1 MWRKLVT
8 FMRTGDFGPGGGSH
22 PLKRRP
28 TPAVTALNEVA
39 FSPNPGNLRLFAF
52 VPPALGAD
60 APLVVLLHGC
70 GQTAAGYDAG
80 TGWSQLAAE
89 RGFAVLAAEQKAV
102 NNPHT
107 CFDWFNPQDVT
118 RGEGEGAS
126 IAAMIETMLTA
137 HKLDRRRVFITG
149 LSAGGAMTAAM
160 LATYPEL
167 FAGGAIIAGLP
178 FGAAANVRDALDAM
192 RAAPLKTPQ
201 AWGDLV
207 RAASS
212 HAGPWPKISIWHGA
226 LDPTVNISNAQ
237 ASMAQWADLHGL
249 PLTSAR
255 QEMADGAIRL
265 TWGDRLEVYTLPT
278 LGHGTPIDAREIGA
292 AAPFILDAGISST
305 TRIAAFWGLLEK
317 PAVKAKPPRVKL
329 VTPPAPALP
338 EIEAILTP
346 QQISPVIRPDNLVLR
361 ALRAAGLMR
370 KR

>member
-1 MWRKLVT
+1 MWQKL
-8 FMRTGDFGPGGGSH
+8 FMRIGNFGPGGPSLQ
-22 PLKRRP
+22 PRP
-28 TPAVTALNEVA
+28 TPTVTALTETA
-39 FSPNPGNLRLFAF
+39 FAPNPGNLRMFSY
-52 VPPALGAD
+52 VPPSLGAG

-107 CFDWFNPQDVT
+107 CFDWFNPEDVT
-118 RGEGEGAS
+118 RGEGEVAS
-126 IAAMIETMLTA
+126 IAAMIETMLNA
-137 HKLDRRRVFITG
+137 HGLDRRRVFITG
-149 LSAGGAMTAAM
+149 LSAGGAMAAAM

-178 FGAAANVRDALDAM
+178 FGAAANVRDALEVM
-192 RAAPLKTPQ
+192 RSAPLKTPQ

-207 RAASS
+207 RAASP
-212 HAGPWPKISIWHGA
+212 HTGPWPKISIWHGG

-237 ASMAQWADLHGL
+237 ASVAQWADLHGL
-249 PLTSAR
+249 PLTNAR
-255 QEMADGAIRL
+255 QEMVDGALRL
-265 TWGDRLEVYTLPT
+265 GWDDRLEVTTVPA
-278 LGHGTPIDAREIGA
+278 LGHGVPIDARQIGM

-317 PAVKAKPPRVKL
+317 PAAKPKPSRVHI
-329 VTPPAPALP
+329 VTEPALP
-338 EIEAILTP
+338 EIEAALAP
-346 QQISPVIRPDNLVLR
+346 RQIPSAPDNLILR
-361 ALRAAGLMR
+361 ALRAAGLIR

>member
-8 FMRTGDFGPGGGSH
+8 FMRIGNFGPGGAPR
-22 PLKRRP
+22 PLQPRP
-28 TPAVTALNEVA
+28 APAVTALAETA
-39 FSPNPGNLRLFAF
+39 FSPNPGNLRMFSY
-52 VPPALGAD
+52 VPPALVAG
-60 APLVVLLHGC
+60 APLVVVLHGC

-118 RGEGEGAS
+118 RGEGEVAS
-126 IAAMIETMLTA
+126 IARMIEQMLQT
-137 HKLDRRRVFITG
+137 HELDRRRVFITG
-149 LSAGGAMTAAM
+149 LSAGGAMAAAM

-178 FGAAANVRDALDAM
+178 FGAAANVRDALEVM
-192 RAAPLKTPQ
+192 RSAPLKTPQ

-207 RAASS
+207 RAASP
-212 HAGPWPKISIWHGA
+212 HAGPWPKISIWHGG
-226 LDPTVNISNAQ
+226 LDSTVNISNAQ
-237 ASMAQWADLHGL
+237 ASVAQWADLHGL
-249 PLTSAR
+249 VLTSAK
-255 QEMADGAIRL
+255 QEMVDGALRL
-265 TWGDRLEVYTLPT
+265 GWDDRLEIYTLPT

-317 PAVKAKPPRVKL
+317 PAAKPRVHI
-329 VTPPAPALP
+329 VTPSAPALP
-338 EIEAILTP
+338 EIEAVLARRP
-346 QQISPVIRPDNLVLR
+346 MSSAPDNLILR
-361 ALRAAGLMR
+361 ALKAAGLIP